1 MADTDRNVKL
11 EVSSFYG
18 EGNPK
23 VLFDWLHT
31 VESFF
36 RWYSLSKEQLIK
48 KKNLSKEQSLFFV
61 EAKLKGT
68 SRIWSENINK
78 LVM

>member
-36 RWYSLSKEQLIK
+36 RWYSLSE
-48 KKNLSKEQSLFFV
+48 EWELFFA
-61 EAKLKGT
+61 EAKLKGKA
-68 SRIWSENINK
+68 RIWWEKYQQTHYVAIRSWVD
-78 LVM
+78 L